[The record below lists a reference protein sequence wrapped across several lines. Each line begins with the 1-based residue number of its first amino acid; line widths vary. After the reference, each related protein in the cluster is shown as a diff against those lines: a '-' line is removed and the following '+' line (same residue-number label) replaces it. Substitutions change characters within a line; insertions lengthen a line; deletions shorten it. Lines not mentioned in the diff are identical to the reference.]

1 MPPHEQV
8 LGSICSISRRNCATS
23 SSYCLPCARAMLG
36 APVRSD
42 LIEFRSNDCDER
54 WQLDRGRRPNDV
66 RIDSPVLVNHKIAHA
81 RHCLPRSA
89 GESYSSRWSDP
100 LRRLTDDCEVEH
112 HCTQDRVIVPED
124 FVRHAFDSVLDP
136 SASVCDVLNLA
147 LSLRGIAN
155 FPKYSIAHIRLQTA
169 RRHNI
174 NRTTERFFKQLFDGD
189 QIKETALV
197 RKLDEAIDIRI
208 DREVPRATEP
218 KMPMRTTRSAASS
231 GRMRSIVASASASE
245 GM

>member
-1 MPPHEQV
+1 
-8 LGSICSISRRNCATS
+8 
-23 SSYCLPCARAMLG
+23 MLG

-42 LIEFRSNDCDER
+42 LIEFRSNECDER

-112 HCTQDRVIVPED
+112 HCTQDRVVVPED

-136 SASVCDVLNLA
+136 SASVCDVPQSRAVATRHSELPQVQH
-147 LSLRGIAN
+147 R
-155 FPKYSIAHIRLQTA
+155 AHPPSDRAASQ
-169 RRHNI
+169 HQQD
-174 NRTTERFFKQLFDGD
+174 NRTLLQ
-189 QIKETALV
+189 
-197 RKLDEAIDIRI
+197 AI
-208 DREVPRATEP
+208 V
-218 KMPMRTTRSAASS
+218 
-231 GRMRSIVASASASE
+231 
-245 GM
+245 